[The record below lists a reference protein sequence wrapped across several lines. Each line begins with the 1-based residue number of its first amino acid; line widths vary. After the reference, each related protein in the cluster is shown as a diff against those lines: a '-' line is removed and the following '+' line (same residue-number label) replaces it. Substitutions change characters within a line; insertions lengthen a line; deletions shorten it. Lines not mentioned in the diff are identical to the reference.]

1 LILVFIVLSLSLN
14 EAMPSAVELSGGT
27 SLFGSSF
34 ALNLVCEF
42 CAKVKLEYVV
52 ETSSNDKSALAN
64 MIKWSVLL
72 GCMKEQRI
80 SRI

>member
-1 LILVFIVLSLSLN
+1 
-14 EAMPSAVELSGGT
+14 
-27 SLFGSSF
+27 
-34 ALNLVCEF
+34 LVCEF

-72 GCMKEQRI
+72 GCMKEQII